1 MIDFLKGHPCGYSE
15 RELDRIDEIAKETFL
30 NGSEIASDVEIET
43 DLSLELSIN
52 EAILKG
58 IKREN
63 YSSDKEYLDAL
74 EAVRSNI

>member
-1 MIDFLKGHPCGYSE
+1 MIDFLKGHPCSYSE

-30 NGSEIASDVEIET
+30 NGSEIVSDVEIES

>member
-1 MIDFLKGHPCGYSE
+1 MIDFLKGHPCSYSE
-15 RELDRIDEIAKETFL
+15 RELDRMDEIAKETFL
-30 NGSEIASDVEIET
+30 NGSEIVSDVEIES

>member
-1 MIDFLKGHPCGYSE
+1 M
-15 RELDRIDEIAKETFL
+15 DEIAKETFL
-30 NGSEIASDVEIET
+30 NGSEIVSDVEIES

>member
-1 MIDFLKGHPCGYSE
+1 MIEYLKGHPQVRQQADNLPKKLIHKSTE
-15 RELDRIDEIAKETFL
+15 EDT
-30 NGSEIASDVEIET
+30 
-43 DLSLELSIN
+43 SLES
-52 EAILKG
+52 AIQKMILER